1 MTSSH
6 PLFLASS
13 LPISSS
19 SHDTTAAVYNLLHG
33 VDLEATEA
41 QIELYQ
47 TEHMQS
53 IRERQSH
60 IAEEERRIEMMIK
73 HEQQAAAL
81 LAQELQEK
89 DLLEKQKGQ
98 LLKKQTLE
106 VMMGVR
112 LSFSSSS
119 LYSPLTHSGSGKRHN
134 LFGSHW
140 TGNQQQTSSQ
150 SIFSTDGFCSHRFRS
165 NQWK

>member
-112 LSFSSSS
+112 LSFSFS
-119 LYSPLTHSGSGKRHN
+119 LFTPHSLWIRKETQSLRISLDRKPTTN
-134 LFGSHW
+134 L
-140 TGNQQQTSSQ
+140 Q
-150 SIFSTDGFCSHRFRS
+150 SVNFLD
-165 NQWK
+165 